1 MSLLS
6 TKERIHACVMFF
18 MKQMP
23 PLSFVLEHHK
33 IKMKFQLKNSIALI
47 ALSFVFASCSN
58 DDEVVSDISGNGNL
72 KLEFDQI
79 YNGADFAFNTAYTN
93 SNGEVVKVS
102 NAKYIVSNI
111 VLTKADGSTY
121 TVPKSES
128 YFIVDE
134 AEEAT
139 QLVNLPN
146 VPAANYTKISFGI
159 GVDQEQFS
167 QGATGQGDFLATAQD
182 AGMMWSWAAGYK
194 FVVLEGAYTST
205 NTTTETQFR
214 VHTGQTSTDYNYT
227 TVTLDLPDNALVRT
241 TITPQIH
248 LFADL
253 SKLIDGTNKINFDEG
268 ATVMGGA
275 KLGLVTANIANMF
288 TVDHV
293 HND

>member
-1 MSLLS
+1 MKIQLKKTIAIVAISLL
-6 TKERIHACVMFF
+6 
-18 MKQMP
+18 
-23 PLSFVLEHHK
+23 L
-33 IKMKFQLKNSIALI
+33 
-47 ALSFVFASCSN
+47 ASCSKN
-58 DDEVVSDISGNGNL
+58 DDINSNISGTGNL

-79 YNGADFAFNTAYTN
+79 YKGADFAFDTPYTN
-93 SNGEVVKVS
+93 SNGETIKV
-102 NAKYIVSNI
+102 NAAKYIVSNI

-128 YFIVDE
+128 YFIIDE

-146 VPAANYTKISFGI
+146 IPAANYTKISFGI

-194 FVVLEGAYTST
+194 FVVLEGAYTSI
-205 NTTTETQFR
+205 NTTAETQFK

-227 TVTLDLPDNALVRT
+227 TVTLDLPDDALVRT

-253 SKLIDGTNKINFDEG
+253 SKLIDGTNTINFDEG

-275 KLGLVTANIANMF
+275 KLALVTANIANMF
-288 TVDHV
+288 IVNHV

>member
-1 MSLLS
+1 M
-6 TKERIHACVMFF
+6 R
-18 MKQMP
+18 
-23 PLSFVLEHHK
+23 
-33 IKMKFQLKNSIALI
+33 FQLKNSIALI

-58 DDEVVSDISGNGNL
+58 DDEVVSDISGKGNL

-139 QLVNLPN
+139 QLINLPN

-159 GVDQEQFS
+159 GVDQEQFN

-182 AGMMWSWAAGYK
+182 ADMMWSWSAGYK
-194 FVVLEGAYTST
+194 FVVLEGTFSNST
-205 NTTTETQFR
+205 ITDEQYW
-214 VHTGQTSTDYNYT
+214 VHTGQTSLGYNYT
-227 TVTLDLPDNALVRT
+227 AVTLDLPDNALVRT

-253 SKLIDGTNKINFDEG
+253 SKLIDGTNKINFSEG
-268 ATVMGGA
+268 AVVMGGT
-275 KLGLVTANIANMF
+275 KLGLVTANISNMF